1 LTIED
6 EASSCLDADAQR
18 CAIDRDR
25 PARVAM
31 PDETDALGPPYG
43 EIWNLMA
50 EGRIVPFLG
59 AGASLAG
66 RPENVPWSKTAE
78 FFPNARELAD
88 FLAVPAVFPAAE
100 RNERDDLARVLEAR
114 AKDLVGLNV
123 SAAAATDPAT
133 KQAFVA
139 AAKDVV
145 NSVKILALIRA
156 EAAAKQLR
164 DQLEQFF
171 VQTVVPKLL
180 ALLPALL
187 GL

>member
-1 LTIED
+1 MSLEDDVKQELKTAGRQFLADLWQPAD
-6 EASSCLDADAQR
+6 EA
-18 CAIDRDR
+18 
-25 PARVAM
+25 
-31 PDETDALGPPYG
+31 
-43 EIWNLMA
+43 
-50 EGRIVPFLG
+50 
-59 AGASLAG
+59 
-66 RPENVPWSKTAE
+66 
-78 FFPNARELAD
+78 
-88 FLAVPAVFPAAE
+88 
-100 RNERDDLARVLEAR
+100 VLEAR
-114 AKDLVGLNV
+114 AKDLVELNV

>member
-1 LTIED
+1 MSLEDDVKQELKAAGQQFLADLWQPAD
-6 EASSCLDADAQR
+6 EA
-18 CAIDRDR
+18 
-25 PARVAM
+25 
-31 PDETDALGPPYG
+31 
-43 EIWNLMA
+43 
-50 EGRIVPFLG
+50 
-59 AGASLAG
+59 
-66 RPENVPWSKTAE
+66 
-78 FFPNARELAD
+78 
-88 FLAVPAVFPAAE
+88 
-100 RNERDDLARVLEAR
+100 VLEAR

-123 SAAAATDPAT
+123 SAATATDPAT

-156 EAAAKQLR
+156 EAAAKHLR